1 MGVSSASEVFCF
13 QPNDWHAMILSKNAH
28 SFSPARYTLGK
39 GSKKSHTL
47 RTKTAAGL
55 EAKFS
60 FRLIKDLRSAE

>member
-28 SFSPARYTLGK
+28 SFSPARYTHWKGWGK
-39 GSKKSHTL
+39 SPTL
-47 RTKTAAGL
+47 RAKTAAGL
-55 EAKFS
+55 EANFS